1 MSRSGDAQSRGRIWE
16 SRAAAY
22 LNERGIRLIAQGY
35 RCRLGEIDLIG
46 DDGRDLVF
54 IEVRARARGSLGS
67 ALESV
72 GPTKQRRIIRA
83 TRHFLMRHP
92 GSQSRPIRFD
102 VVAFD
107 GIDTGDPRITWV
119 RNAFEAV

>member
-1 MSRSGDAQSRGRIWE
+1 MKQTGGPQDLGRIWE
-16 SRAAAY
+16 GRAAAY
-22 LNERGIRLIAQGY
+22 LGEHGVRMIARGY

-54 IEVRARARGSLGS
+54 IEARARGRGSLGS

-72 GPTKQRRIIRA
+72 GPAKQRRIVRA
-83 TRHFLMRHP
+83 TRHFLMRNP

-107 GIDTGDPRITWV
+107 GIDTADPRVTWI
-119 RNAFEAV
+119 RNAFDAG

>member
-1 MSRSGDAQSRGRIWE
+1 MSRGADAQGIGRVWE

-22 LNERGIRLIAQGY
+22 LGSQGVRTIARGY

-46 DDGRDLVF
+46 DDGQDLIIV
-54 IEVRARARGSLGS
+54 EVRARKQDSQGS

-72 GPTKQRRIIRA
+72 GIAKQRRIVRA
-83 TRHFLMRHP
+83 ARHYLMCHP
-92 GSQSRPIRFD
+92 RAQSRRIRFD

-107 GIDTGDPRITWV
+107 GIDTEDPQVTWV
-119 RNAFEAV
+119 RNAFDAA

>member
-1 MSRSGDAQSRGRIWE
+1 MSRQGDTQSLGRIWE

-22 LNERGIRLIAQGY
+22 LDEQGIRMIAQGY

-46 DDGRDLVF
+46 DDGRNLVF
-54 IEVRARARGSLGS
+54 IEVKARGRDSLGS

-72 GPTKQRRIIRA
+72 GPAKQRRIIRA
-83 TRHFLMRHP
+83 TRHYLMRNP
-92 GSQSRPIRFD
+92 GAQSRPIRFD

-107 GIDTGDPRITWV
+107 DIDTADPRITWI
-119 RNAFEAV
+119 RNAFDAG

>member
-1 MSRSGDAQSRGRIWE
+1 MSRNGDAQSIGRIWE

-22 LNERGIRLIAQGY
+22 LREQGIRMIAQGY

-46 DDGRDLVF
+46 DDGRDIVV
-54 IEVRARARGSLGS
+54 IEVRARGRDSLGS

-72 GPTKQRRIIRA
+72 GPAKQRRIILA
-83 TRHFLMRHP
+83 TRHFLMRNP
-92 GSQSRPIRFD
+92 GAQARSIRFD

-107 GIDTGDPRITWV
+107 GIDTADPRLTWI
-119 RNAFEAV
+119 RNAFDAG